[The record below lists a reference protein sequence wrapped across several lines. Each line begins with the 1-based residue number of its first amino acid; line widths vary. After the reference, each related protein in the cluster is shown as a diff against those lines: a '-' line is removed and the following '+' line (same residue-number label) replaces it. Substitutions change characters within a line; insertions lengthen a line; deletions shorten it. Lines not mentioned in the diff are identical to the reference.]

1 MMKHIHIP
9 IRAAVATYSLQC
21 STRPFY
27 VCGTTPLS
35 IASVPYISKIIKVIM
50 LLYVHHSQD
59 IYDTLIDFRHE
70 FEHHITRTQRV

>member
-1 MMKHIHIP
+1 MKHIHIP
-9 IRAAVATYSLQC
+9 IRSAVASCSLQC
-21 STRPFY
+21 STHPFY

-59 IYDTLIDFRHE
+59 LYYALTDFRHE